1 VFGVPVNRRRAN
13 PKEAAQ
19 GDLPAACIRRDPTR
33 APEDLF
39 SGAAYTRRVTAIE
52 FVDVTRRFP
61 LPRGGTY
68 VAVEAVSFAVA
79 PGEFVAI
86 VGPTGG
92 GKSTLLN
99 LAAGLI
105 RPTAGTVAS
114 FGRPVDGINRRAAY
128 LFQQDVLLPWKTA
141 LDNVVLGPLLHR
153 RPRREADALAR
164 RWLARVGLAG
174 FEHRYPHQLSGGMRK
189 RVALAQ
195 SLIVGPE
202 ILLMDEPFSALDV
215 QTRALMENDLLRL
228 WQEDRKTV
236 LFVTHDLEEGI
247 ALADRVLVLSAG
259 PGARIIGTH
268 PVALPRPRDVTEVR
282 LDPRF
287 QDVYR
292 AVWGQ
297 LRGEVLRAYATSVPA
312 PAAVRQ
318 PGGTAA
324 AP

>member
-1 VFGVPVNRRRAN
+1 LYHA
-13 PKEAAQ
+13 
-19 GDLPAACIRRDPTR
+19 PAAV
-33 APEDLF
+33 PEELF
-39 SGAAYTRRVTAIE
+39 SGGAYTRRVNAIE
-52 FVDVTRRFP
+52 FADVTRRFAVS
-61 LPRGGTY
+61 RGGAY
-68 VAVEAVSFAVA
+68 VALEGVSLAVA

-105 RPTAGTVAS
+105 RPSSGTVSS
-114 FGRPVDGINRRAAY
+114 FGRRVEGINRQAAY

-141 LDNVVLGPLLHR
+141 LDNVVLGPLLR
-153 RPRREADALAR
+153 RQPKDQAETRAHE
-164 RWLARVGLAG
+164 WLVRVGLRG
-174 FEHRYPHQLSGGMRK
+174 FDDRYPHQLSGGMRK

-202 ILLMDEPFSALDV
+202 ILLMYEPFSALDV
-215 QTRALMENDLLRL
+215 QTRALMENDLLRI
-228 WQEDRKTV
+228 WQDDRKTV
-236 LFVTHDLEEGI
+236 LFVTHDLEEAI

-259 PGARIIGTH
+259 PGAHIIGAY

-282 LDPRF
+282 LEPGF

-297 LRGEVLRAYATSVPA
+297 LRGEVLRAYESATPV
-312 PAAVRQ
+312 
-318 PGGTAA
+318 PGGRPGVGG
-324 AP
+324 APS

>member
-1 VFGVPVNRRRAN
+1 MSAR
-13 PKEAAQ
+13 
-19 GDLPAACIRRDPTR
+19 I
-33 APEDLF
+33 APEDLL
-39 SGAAYTRRVTAIE
+39 SGGAYRRRVSAIE
-52 FVDVTRRFP
+52 FAGVTRRFAV
-61 LPRGGTY
+61 PRGGTY
-68 VAVEAVSFAVA
+68 VAVEDVSLSVA

-105 RPTAGTVAS
+105 RPSAGAVSS
-114 FGRPVDGINRRAAY
+114 FGQRVDGINRRAAY

-141 LDNVVLGPLLHR
+141 LDNVVLGPLLRR
-153 RPRREADALAR
+153 RPKGQAEALAR
-164 RWLARVGLAG
+164 QWLARVGLRG
-174 FEHRYPHQLSGGMRK
+174 FENRYPHQLSGGMRK

-215 QTRALMENDLLRL
+215 QTRALMENDLLRI
-228 WQEDRKTV
+228 WQDDRKTV
-236 LFVTHDLEEGI
+236 LFVTHDLEEAI

-259 PGARIIGTH
+259 PGARIIGAH
-268 PVALPRPRDVTEVR
+268 AVALSRPRDVTEVR
-282 LDPRF
+282 LEPAF

-297 LRGEVLRAYATSVPA
+297 LRGEVLRAYAASVPA
-312 PAAVRQ
+312 LDEPS
-318 PGGTAA
+318 GTRSARS
-324 AP
+324 

>member
-1 VFGVPVNRRRAN
+1 MRPSGQAPRT
-13 PKEAAQ
+13 
-19 GDLPAACIRRDPTR
+19 GRRD
-33 APEDLF
+33 L
-39 SGAAYTRRVTAIE
+39 SGAVAALE
-52 FVDVTRRFP
+52 FYDVARRFP
-61 LPRGGTY
+61 VPGGGTY
-68 VAVEAVSFAVA
+68 AALEGVSFAVA
-79 PGEFVAI
+79 RGEFLAI

-99 LAAGLI
+99 LAAGLL
-105 RPTAGTVAS
+105 RPSAGQVLA
-114 FGRPVDGINRRAAY
+114 FGAPVDGVNRRAAY

-141 LDNVVLGPLLHR
+141 LENVMLGPLLHR
-153 RPRREADALAR
+153 QPRREAQEHAM

-174 FEHRYPHQLSGGMRK
+174 FENRYPHQLSGGMRK

-236 LFVTHDLEEGI
+236 VFVTHDLDEAI

-259 PGARIIGTH
+259 PGARVLGSH
-268 PVALPRPRDVTEVR
+268 PVALPRPRDVTEIR
-282 LDPRF
+282 LHPAF
-287 QDVYR
+287 VEVYR
-292 AVWGQ
+292 EIWAQ
-297 LRGEVLRAYATSVPA
+297 LRGEVLRAYAARA
-312 PAAVRQ
+312 PTE
-318 PGGTAA
+318 GSA

>member
-1 VFGVPVNRRRAN
+1 
-13 PKEAAQ
+13 
-19 GDLPAACIRRDPTR
+19 LI
-33 APEDLF
+33 
-39 SGAAYTRRVTAIE
+39 SGGAYTRRVSAIE
-52 FVDVTRRFP
+52 FADVAHRFA
-61 LPRGGTY
+61 LARGGSY
-68 VAVEAVSFAVA
+68 VAVDGVSFTVA

-86 VGPTGG
+86 VGPTGA

-99 LAAGLI
+99 LAAGLL
-105 RPTAGTVAS
+105 RSTAGTVSS
-114 FGRPVDGINRRAAY
+114 FGRRVDGINRRAAY

-153 RPRREADALAR
+153 RPRAEADALAR

-174 FEHRYPHQLSGGMRK
+174 FENRYPHQLSGGMRK

-215 QTRALMENDLLRL
+215 QTRALMENDLLRI
-228 WQEDRKTV
+228 WQDDRKTV
-236 LFVTHDLEEGI
+236 LFVTHDLEEAI

-268 PVALPRPRDVTEVR
+268 PVPLPRPRDVTEVR
-282 LDPRF
+282 LEPAF
-287 QDVYR
+287 QDIYR
-292 AVWGQ
+292 AVWRQ
-297 LRGEVLRAYATSVPA
+297 LRGEVLRAYAASGAGVLGQVA
-312 PAAVRQ
+312 S
-318 PGGTAA
+318 GGTAS

>member
-1 VFGVPVNRRRAN
+1 VN
-13 PKEAAQ
+13 
-19 GDLPAACIRRDPTR
+19 
-33 APEDLF
+33 
-39 SGAAYTRRVTAIE
+39 AIE
-52 FVDVTRRFP
+52 FVDVTRRFAV
-61 LPRGGTY
+61 PRGGVY
-68 VAVEAVSFAVA
+68 VAVDAVSFAVA

-99 LAAGLI
+99 LTAGLI
-105 RPTAGTVAS
+105 RPTAGTVSS
-114 FGRPVDGINRRAAY
+114 FGRRVDGINRRAAY

-153 RPRREADALAR
+153 RPKAEADALAR

-174 FEHRYPHQLSGGMRK
+174 FENRYPHQLSGGMRK

-215 QTRALMENDLLRL
+215 QTRALMENDLLRI
-228 WQEDRKTV
+228 WQDDRKTV
-236 LFVTHDLEEGI
+236 LFVTHDLEEAI

-268 PVALPRPRDVTEVR
+268 PVSLPRPRDVTEVR
-282 LDPRF
+282 LDPAF

-297 LRGEVLRAYATSVPA
+297 LRGEVLRAYAASGQAAPA
-312 PAAVRQ
+312 HTGSAGPAAV
-318 PGGTAA
+318 P
-324 AP
+324 

>member
-1 VFGVPVNRRRAN
+1 MTGTCAT
-13 PKEAAQ
+13 ASLSTHAHSS
-19 GDLPAACIRRDPTR
+19 GA

-39 SGAAYTRRVTAIE
+39 SGGAYTRRVNAIE
-52 FVDVTRRFP
+52 FADVTRRFSV
-61 LPRGGTY
+61 PRGGSY
-68 VAVEAVSFAVA
+68 VAIDTVSLAVA

-105 RPTAGTVAS
+105 RPTSGTVFS
-114 FGRPVDGINRRAAY
+114 FGRQVEGINRRAAY

-153 RPRREADALAR
+153 RPKAEADVLAH

-174 FEHRYPHQLSGGMRK
+174 FENRYPHQLSGGMRK

-215 QTRALMENDLLRL
+215 QTRALMENDLLRI
-228 WQEDRKTV
+228 WQDDRKTV
-236 LFVTHDLEEGI
+236 LFVTHDLEEAI

-268 PVALPRPRDVTEVR
+268 RVALPRPRDVTEVR
-282 LDPRF
+282 LDPAF

-292 AVWGQ
+292 AVWAQ
-297 LRGEVLRAYATSVPA
+297 LRGEVLRAYAASVGALPPH
-312 PAAVRQ
+312 PAAYG
-318 PGGTAA
+318 PPA